1 MLLSAD
7 KSRFTGR
14 ENRNPD
20 DEIILCSKPGFLRRM
35 TAVTKFR
42 ITVAR
47 IEIAARIGPK
57 ERVCVTFQV
66 ERAPIS
72 FQIPVF
78 LSSHDFDDTEMI
90 RVARNIL
97 HRTFTELAAASEDW
111 ELTPTE
117 LQRLSDLNA
126 RPANRSESKK
136 RTGTTRQRAA
146 STE

>member
-1 MLLSAD
+1 
-7 KSRFTGR
+7 
-14 ENRNPD
+14 
-20 DEIILCSKPGFLRRM
+20 M

-47 IEIAARIGPK
+47 IETAARIAPK

-66 ERAPIS
+66 ERAPIN

-90 RVARNIL
+90 RVARNTL

-111 ELTPTE
+111 ELTPAE
-117 LQRLSDLNA
+117 LQRLSDLNV
-126 RPANRSESKK
+126 RPANPSKSK
-136 RTGTTRQRAA
+136 NRTGTARQRAA
-146 STE
+146 STP